1 MPKTRNFVIRGEY
14 IELIQ
19 LLKVL
24 NYAESG
30 GQAKALVEQGLVKL
44 NGQTELRKRAKLR
57 PGDQVEY
64 RGNLI
69 VMQAETTQA

>member
-1 MPKTRNFVIRGEY
+1 MPKTRSFVIRGEY

-24 NYAESG
+24 NFAESG
-30 GQAKALVEQGLVKL
+30 GHAKILVEQGLVKL

-57 PGDQVEY
+57 PGDKVEFQ
-64 RGNLI
+64 GNLI
-69 VMQAETTQA
+69 LLQTEQLKA

>member
-1 MPKTRNFVIRGEY
+1 MSKTRKFAIHGEY

-24 NYAESG
+24 NFAESG
-30 GQAKALVEQGLVKL
+30 GHAKALVEQGLVKL

-57 PGDQVEY
+57 PGDKVEFQ
-64 RGNLI
+64 GNLI
-69 VMQAETTQA
+69 LLQAGTLPA

>member
-1 MPKTRNFVIRGEY
+1 MSKTRPFIIHGEY

-24 NYAESG
+24 SYAESG
-30 GQAKALVEQGLVKL
+30 GHAKALVEQGLVKL
-44 NGQTELRKRAKLR
+44 NGQIELRKRAKLR

-64 RGNLI
+64 RSNLI
-69 VMQAETTQA
+69 QMQAESSKA

>member
-1 MPKTRNFVIRGEY
+1 MSKTRQFVIHGEY

-24 NYAESG
+24 NFAESG
-30 GQAKALVEQGLVKL
+30 GHAKALVEQGLVKL

-69 VMQAETTQA
+69 VMLAEPSQA